1 MKTKYKLVSAFA
13 SRLMAVGLVA
23 PAAAA
28 ITISAGG
35 GTWSYGITYYK
46 GKQATVYSHYYH
58 GSVFHRASTINGY
71 QEYSCCTAGKGGW
84 ARTAQRAHP
93 ERADHAYWSKNERCY

>member
-13 SRLMAVGLVA
+13 SGLMAVGLVV

-35 GTWSYGITYYK
+35 GTWSSGITHYK
-46 GKQATVYSHYYH
+46 GQQATVYSHYYH
-58 GSVFHRASTINGY
+58 GSAFHRASTINGY
-71 QEYSCCTAGKGGW
+71 QEYSCRTAGKGGW

-93 ERADHAYWSKNERCY
+93 ERVDHAYWSKNDRC